1 MGYYDGPV
9 DIPYGQLSRSTMSY
23 RKFTIHEAD
32 LLEQIMRLRRD
43 VRGNRFIDKPVAEE
57 DLQKILHAALAAPSV
72 GFSQPWRFV
81 LIRDP
86 ATKAAV
92 ANVFNEENL
101 KAEKL
106 FKDERAKKYA
116 QLKLEGI
123 TEAPINLAV
132 LYESADTPVLGQT
145 SMIEAGQYSTVCA
158 IQNMW
163 LMARALNIGM
173 GWVSILNPSK
183 VESLVD
189 ASSNQSLVAYLCLG
203 HVDTFYDKPELQTLG
218 WEKLKSLDDVVFS
231 ESLKR

>member
-1 MGYYDGPV
+1 MKN
-9 DIPYGQLSRSTMSY
+9 Y
-23 RKFTIHEAD
+23 REFSEQEAQ
-32 LLEQIMRLRRD
+32 LLEEIMRLRRD
-43 VRGNRFIDKPVAEE
+43 VRGNRFIDKPVADESV
-57 DLQKILHAALAAPSV
+57 QKILEAALAAPSV

-86 ATKAAV
+86 NTKAQV
-92 ANVFNEENL
+92 AKVFEEENL

-106 FKDERAKKYA
+106 FTDERARKYA

-132 LYESADTPVLGQT
+132 LYEHSNKPVLGQT

-173 GWVSILNPSK
+173 GWVSILNPPK
-183 VESLVD
+183 VESLIN
-189 ASSNQSLVAYLCLG
+189 AAANQSLVAYLCIG

-218 WEKLKSLDDVVFS
+218 WEKLKDLNDVVFN
-231 ESLKR
+231 ERLTD